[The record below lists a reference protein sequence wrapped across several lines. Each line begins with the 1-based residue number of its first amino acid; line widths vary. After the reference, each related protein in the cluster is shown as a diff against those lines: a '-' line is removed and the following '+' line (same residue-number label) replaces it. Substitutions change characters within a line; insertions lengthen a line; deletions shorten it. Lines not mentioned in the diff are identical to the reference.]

1 MNGSSSRRLGRFV
14 VAATLVA
21 TGIVVASFTPLASGG
36 VALAAQT
43 ITTLPEP
50 ALAVGGLIDGSSCVA
65 GPVCVMIG
73 WNHHGNTGYLWAE
86 RWSDGK
92 WSRLP
97 APPNSTVGGANAQ
110 TISCASTQWCMMT
123 SSSAPQVGN
132 KPIADVLDG
141 SHWTTVPIP
150 IVKGST
156 DLALYKLECQ
166 SPTWCVGVGSYVAN
180 KKNYLD
186 ATFLVSQVWNGVG
199 WHIVPIVS
207 PRTNAPQ
214 VDPGMVA
221 GGDHPTASPQELS
234 CVSKKFCVIA
244 GFWIG
249 VFVEQW
255 NGHRWSEVAA
265 PNDASRPGYDSEF
278 SGGTCISTTD
288 CVAVGGYA
296 VSNGKW
302 RPLIETVERTEV
314 ADRGDAYTS
323 QEFQRQAGLQT
334 YRHSMRVEALL
345 SGVRRSA
352 ICQYAIERDAVE
364 WTDLALHHVRQYEV
378 AHHHL
383 SGHWSLQHDR
393 LIFTAL
399 RDEITHEVFEG

>member
-97 APPNSTVGGANAQ
+97 APPNSTFAGANAQ

-302 RPLIETVERTEV
+302 RPLIEKWNGQKWQIV
-314 ADRGDAYTS
+314 AMPTLPKNFNAKPGFRLTGIQCASKHFCLAYGDPQFVSTRLNAMQWNGQTWRYITS
-323 QEFQRQAGLQT
+323 GNTKLPTITCLGTGLCN
-334 YRHSMRVEALL
+334 MI
-345 SGVRRSA
+345 G
-352 ICQYAIERDAVE
+352 
-364 WTDLALHHVRQYEV
+364 
-378 AHHHL
+378 
-383 SGHWSLQHDR
+383 
-393 LIFTAL
+393 
-399 RDEITHEVFEG
+399 